1 MIFEGR
7 RKMAVN
13 WNLPY
18 LAMSFAHSILGY
30 FKNDSPNFIN
40 YKGQSLNGPQQ
51 VEAFAQAQSIGT
63 YDQRG
68 WAIDSDDNCY
78 I

>member
-1 MIFEGR
+1 MISERR
-7 RKMAVN
+7 RKLAVN
-13 WNLPY
+13 SNLLDLP
-18 LAMSFAHSILGY
+18 MSFAHSALGY

-40 YKGQSLNGPQQ
+40 YKGQSLSGPQQ

-63 YDQRG
+63 HDQRS
-68 WAIDSDDNCY
+68 WEISIDNCC